1 MCAPGNLCNT
11 RKVGNVT
18 DVCNRAGIDF
28 EITRREPRA
37 RSCDRRGKACT
48 RATGELA
55 GTRVMALASTSD
67 IKLDSKTPTGYRRRG
82 DVATAT
88 KKRPLKCD
96 TTETIEPAAKRKR
109 LGQWRW
115 PRVVRKESK
124 IPRAGKGLFV
134 EAEGPLWEIQDEQTE
149 EIDKQIGNM
158 PVNPDDPVPRK
169 KIIPKDTAVA
179 KLIPSNTVRWTEC
192 LRCADK
198 KKEWNDRHEQMLTD
212 IMTKLVDETLAVD
225 GFEDDKKAVDNLI
238 IEKAKSFIDKQSIDR
253 WAIKKGWTKQEHEK
267 ALERMKKVRS
277 LVMNSFCCT
286 TCDKSIPKNRR
297 LPFRNNITWSA
308 DDEHNESVTEVM
320 DVFYREEGKEAYG
333 LKPKIP
339 KRNLLWQ
346 SANEASE
353 KGQANAIWV
362 EEKKTKESKNQPRV
376 VGMLLVL
383 TRDVKQGEEIVVE
396 SYGENYEAD
405 YPRLGSDAYGIAV
418 DNQMAIWRD
427 GQFRETVKIRNKRC
441 SYEKAALARLKKIM
455 QEDCKVRNVAS
466 AKVNEAMED
475 LTRAAHPEIM
485 QP

>member
-1 MCAPGNLCNT
+1 M
-11 RKVGNVT
+11 
-18 DVCNRAGIDF
+18 
-28 EITRREPRA
+28 
-37 RSCDRRGKACT
+37 
-48 RATGELA
+48 
-55 GTRVMALASTSD
+55 
-67 IKLDSKTPTGYRRRG
+67 
-82 DVATAT
+82 
-88 KKRPLKCD
+88 
-96 TTETIEPAAKRKR
+96 
-109 LGQWRW
+109 
-115 PRVVRKESK
+115 VRKESK
-124 IPRAGKGLFV
+124 IPKAGDGLFV
-134 EAEGPLWEIQDEQTE
+134 EAEGPLWEIQDEQTK
-149 EIDKQIGNM
+149 EIDEQIGNI
-158 PVNPDDPVPRK
+158 PANPDDPVPLK
-169 KIIPKDTAVA
+169 KIIPKHTAVA
-179 KLIPSNTVRWTEC
+179 RVIPSNTVRWTKC

-198 KKEWNDRHEQMLTD
+198 KNEWDNEHEQMLTD

-225 GFEDDKKAVDNLI
+225 GTTCDKEAVDKHI
-238 IEKAKSFIDKQSIDR
+238 IEKAKSFIDKPSIDR
-253 WAIKKGWTKQEHEK
+253 CAIEKGWTKKEHEK

-286 TCDKSIPKNRR
+286 TCDKDIPKNGR

-320 DVFYREEGKEAYG
+320 DVFYREKGEKGKEEPKYG

-339 KRNLLWQ
+339 KRNSLWQ

-383 TRDVKQGEEIVVE
+383 TRDVQQGEEIVVE

-427 GQFRETVKIRNKRC
+427 GQFREIVTIRNKRC
-441 SYEKAALARLKKIM
+441 SYQKEARSRLEKIM

-475 LTRAAHPEIM
+475 LTRAAHLDFM

>member
-1 MCAPGNLCNT
+1 M
-11 RKVGNVT
+11 
-18 DVCNRAGIDF
+18 
-28 EITRREPRA
+28 ITRREPRA
-37 RSCDRRGKACT
+37 RSCDRRGKARA

-55 GTRVMALASTSD
+55 GTRAVTLASTSAGD
-67 IKLDSKTPTGYRRRG
+67 MELDSETPTGYRRRG
-82 DVATAT
+82 DVATVT

-109 LGQWRW
+109 LGRWRW
-115 PRVVRKESK
+115 PRTVRKESK
-124 IPRAGKGLFV
+124 IPKAGKGLFV

-149 EIDKQIGNM
+149 KIDKQIGNI
-158 PVNPDDPVPRK
+158 PANPDDPVPRK
-169 KIIPKDTAVA
+169 KIIPKHTAVA
-179 KLIPSNTVRWTEC
+179 RLIPSNTVRWTEC

-198 KKEWNDRHEQMLTD
+198 NNMWDKDRHEQMLTD
-212 IMTKLVDETLAVD
+212 IMTKLVDKTLAVD
-225 GFEDDKKAVDNLI
+225 GFEDDKKAVDNMI
-238 IEKAKSFIDKQSIDR
+238 IEKVKSFIDKQSIDR

-286 TCDKSIPKNRR
+286 TCDKSIPKNGR

-308 DDEHNESVTEVM
+308 DDEHDWSVTEVM
-320 DVFYREEGKEAYG
+320 DVFYRKEGKEAYG

-362 EEKKTKESKNQPRV
+362 DEKKTKESKNQPRV

-383 TRDVKQGEEIVVE
+383 TRDVEQGEEIVVE

-427 GQFRETVKIRNKRC
+427 GQFREIVTIRNKGC
-441 SYEKAALARLKKIM
+441 SYQKDALARLKKLM
-455 QEDCKVRNVAS
+455 EEDCKVRNVAS

-475 LTRAAHPEIM
+475 LTQAAHQDFM